1 MKRTG
6 AGFGIVALLTMWVT
20 TPVAAQELER
30 GTWTGTMSPPGSP
43 SVAVT
48 YEVSETDGALSIV
61 MSVPEVGQSMAFSDV
76 KLNEDELTFWWEP
89 GTPVDCTLLRKEDGR
104 FEGICTEGTGP
115 DGEGTLTMLPPSG
128 ENRL

>member
-1 MKRTG
+1 MNRTA
-6 AGFGIVALLTMWVT
+6 AGLAIVTLLGTWVT
-20 TPVAAQELER
+20 TPVGAQELER

-48 YEVSETDGALSIV
+48 YEVGETDGALSIV

-76 KLNEDELTFWWEP
+76 KLNGDELTFWWEP
-89 GTPVDCTLLRKEDGR
+89 GPRVDCTLLRKEDGS
-104 FEGICTEGTGP
+104 FEGICTEGSGP

-128 ENRL
+128 EDRL